1 MALPP
6 TSSPHAVAAPVGR
19 PPQVPVFARPRLSVV
34 IVNYRQWDETSE
46 LVRQLVAADSTQRG
60 LAEVVV
66 VDNHSPRHPAI
77 TRLRRMPHVSVRR
90 WSKNYGFARAVNEG
104 CRLSQG
110 DWFLLLNPDVTLSDD
125 FLGQV
130 LAHADELS
138 ASDPRLGVIGFHLRN
153 SRRLASTLDRADSDS
168 LEHAFAPR
176 AAAPAA

>member
-1 MALPP
+1 MNVINPALPCFRDSIYTAASFALHGPGKEPGMALPP

-77 TRLRRMPHVSVRR
+77 TRLRRMPH
-90 WSKNYGFARAVNEG
+90 
-104 CRLSQG
+104 
-110 DWFLLLNPDVTLSDD
+110 
-125 FLGQV
+125 
-130 LAHADELS
+130 
-138 ASDPRLGVIGFHLRN
+138 
-153 SRRLASTLDRADSDS
+153 
-168 LEHAFAPR
+168 
-176 AAAPAA
+176 